1 MAWAQQYRPQARIQV
16 EISLMKISQLYHY
29 YAGGGKGAQD
39 GRAWDVQ
46 HHQGHLL
53 RPLYNGGRGPYLLV

>member
-1 MAWAQQYRPQARIQV
+1 
-16 EISLMKISQLYHY
+16 MKISQLYHY